1 MVAGVRNHLQ
11 ANGSIEFTLWAV
23 VEERLAFVE
32 KTYGVGPGRPPRG
45 GAHVAYSSYLLVF

>member
-11 ANGSIEFTLWAV
+11 ANGPIEFTLWAV